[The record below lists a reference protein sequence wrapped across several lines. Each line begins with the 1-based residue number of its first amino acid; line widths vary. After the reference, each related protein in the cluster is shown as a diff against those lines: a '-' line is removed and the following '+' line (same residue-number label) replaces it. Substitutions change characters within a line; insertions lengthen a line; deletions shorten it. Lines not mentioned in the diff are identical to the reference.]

1 MVGSGEWPRMVL
13 GNSSGQLSHTLQQDT
28 MRTFVLALGIALTVS
43 TVCSAQATTSA
54 ARGSPEIVTAGTGVV
69 NLKPD
74 RATVTVAVVTRA
86 ASAAEAGRLN
96 TGVMVLVIAALKRQK
111 LADSAIVTTG
121 YAVYLDRGDGMMRQ
135 AGAAPTYVARNALRV
150 KVTELE
156 ALGRLVDT
164 ALVSGATEIANI
176 TFASSQ
182 ELAARQ
188 QAIASAVR
196 AARTDAEAAATASG
210 GSLGDLIELSLVPA
224 FGGMAG
230 GTAYAASVVVEGAG
244 QFSPLMPRDVT
255 VQVQARLRYA
265 FIARP

>member
-1 MVGSGEWPRMVL
+1 
-13 GNSSGQLSHTLQQDT
+13 
-28 MRTFVLALGIALTVS
+28 MRATVLALTIALTVP
-43 TVCSAQATTSA
+43 TVCLAQGTA
-54 ARGSPEIVTAGTGVV
+54 AAQRPSPEIVTAGIGVV

-96 TGVMVLVIAALKRQK
+96 TGTMLHVIAALKRQQ

-121 YAVYLDRGDGMMRQ
+121 YAVYLDRGDGMPRPV
-135 AGAAPTYVARNALRV
+135 GAAPRYVARNALRV
-150 KVTELE
+150 TVLDLE

-188 QAIASAVR
+188 RAIASAVR
-196 AARTDAEAAATASG
+196 AARVDAEAAATAAG
-210 GSLGDLIELSLVPA
+210 GSLGDLIELSLVPE
-224 FGGMAG
+224 FGGMARAMVAG
-230 GTAYAASVVVEGAG
+230 GSVAMEGAA

-255 VQVQARLRYA
+255 VQVQARLRYG
-265 FIARP
+265 FVARP

>member
-1 MVGSGEWPRMVL
+1 
-13 GNSSGQLSHTLQQDT
+13 
-28 MRTFVLALGIALTVS
+28 MRTLTLALAVALTAP
-43 TVCSAQATTSA
+43 TLCSAQGTTPAT
-54 ARGSPEIVTAGTGVV
+54 RGSPEIVTAGTGTV

-74 RATVTVAVVTRA
+74 RAAATVAVVTRA
-86 ASAAEAGRLN
+86 ASAAAAGRLN
-96 TGVMVLVIAALKRQK
+96 TSTMLMVIAALKRQK

-121 YAVYLDRGDGMMRQ
+121 YAVYLDRGDGMPRQ
-135 AGAAPTYVARNALRV
+135 AGAAPVYVARNALRV
-150 KVTELE
+150 TVTELE

-188 QAIASAVR
+188 RAIASAVR
-196 AARTDAEAAATASG
+196 AARADAEAAASASG

-224 FGGMAG
+224 YGGIAG
-230 GTAYAASVVVEGAG
+230 GFAYAASGNVEGAG
-244 QFSPLMPRDVT
+244 QVSPLMPRDVI

-265 FIARP
+265 FVARP